1 MNGLM
6 KFKKIQTKYCTN
18 FKTLIRNKETL
29 AEDLRIYLNKI
40 GCELGK
46 EISEEFE
53 TQNETII
60 TPLEEKFSEKIFL
73 PQINVIISTK
83 DDYPYLN
90 EGINSTIVGTNY
102 RGYMN
107 FNGIRGIDA
116 LTAEIRDIKLPL
128 LKHQVDNLIIA
139 KTVLAS
145 SCTAISLAER
155 AYEEYRPKNLIF
167 SAIFYSE
174 YGIKEL
180 FEKFPQSKILVVDE
194 PDQITE
200 NGMLIPGLGDIDERI
215 KDVA

>member
-1 MNGLM
+1 M
-6 KFKKIQTKYCTN
+6 KFKQIQTKYCTN

-29 AEDLRIYLNKI
+29 TEDLRIYLTNI
-40 GCELGK
+40 GSELGK

-60 TPLEEKFSEKIFL
+60 TPLDKIFTEKIFL

-90 EGINSTIVGTNY
+90 KGIINTIVGTNY
-102 RGYMN
+102 RGYMS
-107 FNGIRGIDA
+107 FNGIRGTDA
-116 LTAEIRDIKLPL
+116 LTADIRDISLPI

-145 SCTAISLAER
+145 SCTAISLAEK
-155 AYEEYRPKNLIF
+155 AYEKYRPKKLIF
-167 SAIFYSE
+167 SAIYYSE

-180 FEKFPQSKILVVDE
+180 SERFPQSTILVIDE
-194 PDQITE
+194 PDQMSE
-200 NGMLIPGLGDIDERI
+200 NGMLIPGLGNIDDRI
-215 KDVA
+215 KGVA